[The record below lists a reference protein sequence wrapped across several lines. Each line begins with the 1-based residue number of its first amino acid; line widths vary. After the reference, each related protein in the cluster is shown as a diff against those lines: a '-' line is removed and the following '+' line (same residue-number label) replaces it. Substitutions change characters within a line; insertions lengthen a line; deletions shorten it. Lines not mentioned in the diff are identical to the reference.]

1 MALCLQKSSGS
12 LLTTN
17 SSASPVEKTT
27 MSIRN
32 ATSETARHGRASDAL
47 SPDTQDQSSREP
59 EARDR
64 TKETTVSSELTLA
77 ARLVFGLV
85 PKPGEEVP
93 IEQYN
98 AAVTTLLGGLSV
110 MEDTHAQ
117 RRPNRSDLEKIGIAL
132 EAVHEIQ
139 RLINNILA
147 SMHPCEESLCN
158 IRLRE
163 QLEEISEQFEQIRRT
178 NQIIRRILHAGQ

>member
-47 SPDTQDQSSREP
+47 SPDIQDQSSREP

>member
-1 MALCLQKSSGS
+1 
-12 LLTTN
+12 
-17 SSASPVEKTT
+17 

-32 ATSETARHGRASDAL
+32 GTSETARHGRASDAL
-47 SPDTQDQSSREP
+47 SPATQDQSSREP

-77 ARLVFGLV
+77 ARLVLGLV

-98 AAVTTLLGGLSV
+98 AAVATLLGGLSV
-110 MEDTHAQ
+110 MEDTHAR

-132 EAVHEIQ
+132 EAVHEINRQ
-139 RLINNILA
+139 IDNILA
-147 SMHPCEESLCN
+147 PVHPCSVEKSLSN

-163 QLEEISEQFEQIRRT
+163 QLGKISEQLDQIRRT